1 MDDYCV
7 GTMRTARKNYI
18 CRKLK
23 IHPYS
28 VHGSRVT
35 QHWGDSWRYDLKLK
49 CYGNPLIADENTFS
63 RHETPIQYYL
73 CKTFDVFKSAFMQ
86 KDDNYKKG
94 LIFRNQFFWPES
106 AGNLCEGFFLTRNN
120 REQNMILSKSKI

>member
-1 MDDYCV
+1 MPQNEGCLGLIKV
-7 GTMRTARKNYI
+7 SKFI
-18 CRKLK
+18 EF
-23 IHPYS
+23 I
-28 VHGSRVT
+28 
-35 QHWGDSWRYDLKLK
+35 KLK